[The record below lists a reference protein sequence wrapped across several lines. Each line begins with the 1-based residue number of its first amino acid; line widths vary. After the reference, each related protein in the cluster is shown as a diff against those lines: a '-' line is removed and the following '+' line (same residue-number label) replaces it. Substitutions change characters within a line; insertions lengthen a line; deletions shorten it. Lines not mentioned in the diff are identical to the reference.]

1 MKKMKNFILK
11 DMHILQKLLSNFI
24 CNKKHINI
32 CVYNKKQILLHFV
45 GANETIV
52 RN

>member
-1 MKKMKNFILK
+1 MNK
-11 DMHILQKLLSNFI
+11 D
-24 CNKKHINI
+24 INI
-32 CVYNKKQILLHFV
+32 CVYNKKQILLNFV